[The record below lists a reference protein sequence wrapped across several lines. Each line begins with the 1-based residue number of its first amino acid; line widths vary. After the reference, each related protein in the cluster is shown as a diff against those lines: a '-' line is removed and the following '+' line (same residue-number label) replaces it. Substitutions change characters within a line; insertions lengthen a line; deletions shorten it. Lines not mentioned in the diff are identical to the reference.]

1 MLWHDSAHPAQW
13 TATEHIRTGAPEGV
27 HESLTGMLDARNHG
41 DNGACYIARRNCSIS
56 PQGLIGSFTVIATV
70 SLLIGI
76 GFASHGAWMV
86 LPFAGIELVTLA
98 IAFVCYARHAAD
110 YERISVGAGEIEVE
124 VCNGDCVRCHL
135 FNRAWVRLIVR
146 DAPSATRLALRSRGQ
161 ELEIGRHLDGA
172 DRQKLAHELGRW
184 LRLTA

>member
-1 MLWHDSAHPAQW
+1 MLWHDSAHPAQRM
-13 TATEHIRTGAPEGV
+13 ATEHRRTDAPEGV

-41 DNGACYIARRNCSIS
+41 DDAACYIARRNCSIS
-56 PQGLIGSFTVIATV
+56 PKGLIGSFTVIATV

-86 LPFAGIELVTLA
+86 LPFAGIELVALA

-110 YERISVGAGEIEVE
+110 YERIRVGPGDIEVE
-124 VCNGDCVRCHL
+124 VCDGDCVRCHL
-135 FNRAWVRLIVR
+135 FNRAWVRLVVH
-146 DAPSATRLALRSRGQ
+146 DAPNATRLALQSRGQ
-161 ELEIGRHLDGA
+161 ELEVGRHLDGT
-172 DRQKLAHELGRW
+172 DRRRLAHELGRW